1 MKFLRKFAIAAA
13 LVIAAPVASF
23 AQIGIGIGISVH
35 VAPPALPVYVQPPIP
50 AEGYIWTPGYWAY
63 SDDAGYYWV
72 PGVWVQPPTV
82 GVLWTPPYWGFEGGL
97 YGFHAGYWGPHV
109 GFYGGINY
117 GFGYTGIGFGG
128 GLWVGSHFSYNSVCN
143 NFGGV
148 HVTNVY
154 VNRTVIN
161 NTVINNHASFNGP
174 GGWNARP
181 RPEEM
186 QAMHEQ
192 HMQPTGMQQQH
203 FQTAAS
209 TPAQR
214 FNANGGHPGVTA
226 ASSPTAFRQQAA
238 HIGTP
243 AQRDGFG
250 HANEVNTRQGNQQAR
265 INNGVRSGQM
275 TPGEARNVEN
285 RDTSINHQAQADR
298 AANGGSLTNQE
309 RQQINQRQNNVSR
322 SIANDNHNANNDAA
336 AAARQ
341 GRSTQQVQN
350 QAARTEQHTAPHPAA
365 APRPAPAARPAPAPR
380 AEAPHA
386 GGEKPKR

>member
-1 MKFLRKFAIAAA
+1 MIVQKIARRFAGKIALGAA
-13 LVIAAPVASF
+13 LLLAVPMASF
-23 AQIGIGIGISVH
+23 AQFAIAISVH
-35 VAPPALPVYVQPPIP
+35 TAPPPLPVYVQPPLP

-82 GVLWTPPYWGFEGGL
+82 GVLWTPAWWGFEGGV

-109 GFYGGINY
+109 GYYGGINY
-117 GFGYTGIGFGG
+117 GFGYTGVGFGG
-128 GLWVGSHFSYNSVCN
+128 GLWVGGHFSYNSVVC

-181 RPEEM
+181 TPEQM
-186 QAMHEQ
+186 QFAHEQ
-192 HMQPTGMQQQH
+192 HIQPTAMQQQH
-203 FQTAAS
+203 FETARN
-209 TPAQR
+209 TLAQR
-214 FNANGGHPGVTA
+214 FSANGGHPQLA
-226 ASSPTAFRQQAA
+226 AARSPEAFHQQAA

-250 HANEVNTRQGNQQAR
+250 NRNVVNNRQGNQQAR
-265 INNGVRSGQM
+265 INNGVRDGQL
-275 TPGEARNVEN
+275 TPGETHNLEN
-285 RDTSINHQAQADR
+285 RDASINRQAQADR
-298 AANGGSLTNQE
+298 AANGGRLTGQE
-309 RQQINQRQNNVSR
+309 RQQINQRQNNVSNAINR
-322 SIANDNHNANNDAA
+322 DDHNANNDRA

-341 GRSTQQVQN
+341 GRAPQQVRQ
-350 QAARTEQHTAPHPAA
+350 QAQHVERNNAPHPK
-365 APRPAPAARPAPAPR
+365 
-380 AEAPHA
+380 EDH
-386 GGEKPKR
+386 PKR